1 MGSIMLVLK
10 TSIRSPVGLHF
21 SPCGAG
27 LLVFSGSVV
36 QVWPDWLNEPARP
49 AVKTGGALERAAL
62 GPGAGHAVLY
72 LSGNSRTKLLDVAT
86 GKVSESV
93 VPSGGPAWPHF
104 GAAGGFVI
112 SSHNRGKLSRFE
124 YDPAHADVLREVWQ
138 IDRRGG
144 KGGKSHIGTHY
155 RFGDVCGA
163 TGVFVGL
170 EYRNGGS
177 EPFDAL
183 AVRAVADGAL
193 VSREVLKAPE
203 YNRLLSKAGLTL
215 SIHPSGRYFA
225 HPDGKT
231 VCFRKLSGKAPDPV
245 ELPELVDAPTKTKPK
260 PKPKAKIA
268 KGATRA
274 TPKPKPAA
282 PPKREC
288 ESVAFSPDGAFLLAG
303 RADGA
308 VTLFDTNT
316 WEPVRTL
323 DWRVGPL
330 RAVRF
335 APDGTRA
342 AAVGTK
348 GKVVVWDVDV

>member
-1 MGSIMLVLK
+1 MLVLK
-10 TSIRSPVGLHF
+10 TAIRSPVGLHF

-36 QVWPDWLNEPARP
+36 QVWRDWLNEPARP
-49 AVKTGGALERAAL
+49 AVKTGSALERAAL
-62 GPGAGHAVLY
+62 GPGAAHAVLY
-72 LSGNSRTKLLDVAT
+72 LSGNSRTKLFGVAT
-86 GKVSESV
+86 GKVSETV
-93 VPSGGPAWPHF
+93 VPNGGPAWPHCGTG
-104 GAAGGFVI
+104 GAFVI
-112 SSHNRGKLSRFE
+112 SSHSRGKLSRFD
-124 YDPAHADVLREVWQ
+124 YDPDHKDVLREVWQ

-163 TGVFVGL
+163 AGVFVGL
-170 EYRNGGS
+170 EYRHGGS

-245 ELPELVDAPTKTKPK
+245 ELPVLVAPAPKRKPK
-260 PKPKAKIA
+260 PKPNATAAPPKA
-268 KGATRA
+268 
-274 TPKPKPAA
+274 KPAA
-282 PPKREC
+282 PKRAC
-288 ESVAFSPDGAFLLAG
+288 ESVAFSPNGAFLLAG
-303 RADGA
+303 RSDGA

-330 RAVRF
+330 RAVQF

>member
-1 MGSIMLVLK
+1 MLVLK

-21 SPCGAG
+21 APDGAG
-27 LLVFSGSVV
+27 LLVFSGNSV
-36 QVWPDWLNEPARP
+36 QVWPNWLAEPARP
-49 AVKTGGALERAAL
+49 VVKVGSSVERAAL
-62 GPGAGHAVLY
+62 GPGAAHAVLY
-72 LSGNSRTKLLDVAT
+72 LSGNSRTKLLGVAA

-93 VPSGGPAWPHF
+93 VPDAGPAWPHCGTG
-104 GAAGGFVI
+104 GAFVI
-112 SSHNRGKLSRFE
+112 SSHSRGKLSRFD
-124 YDPAHADVLREVWQ
+124 YDPARADVLHEVWQ

-144 KGGKSHIGTHY
+144 KGGKAHIGTHY
-155 RFGDVCGA
+155 RFGGVCGA
-163 TGVFVGL
+163 AGVFVGL
-170 EYRNGGS
+170 EYRHGGS

-225 HPDGKT
+225 HPDGKR

-245 ELPELVDAPTKTKPK
+245 ELPELVDAPEKPK
-260 PKPKAKIA
+260 PKPKA
-268 KGATRA
+268 
-274 TPKPKPAA
+274 TPAPPKAKPAA
-282 PPKREC
+282 PKRAC

-303 RADGA
+303 RSDGA

-330 RAVRF
+330 RAVQF